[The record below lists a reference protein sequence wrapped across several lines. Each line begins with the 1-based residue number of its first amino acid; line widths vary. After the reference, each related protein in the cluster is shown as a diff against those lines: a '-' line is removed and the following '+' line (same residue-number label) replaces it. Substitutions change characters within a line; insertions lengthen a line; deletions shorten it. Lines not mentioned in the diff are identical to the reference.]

1 MLLSDKMENN
11 IMLDQNI
18 ELQSEDLEVP
28 FFNLA
33 TIDIATNN
41 FSSDNKLGEGGFGL
55 VYKVN
60 IQDNFI
66 KTTEKQLSTYSISI
80 KSTYKCEFPGYTNRW
95 T

>member
-1 MLLSDKMENN
+1 
-11 IMLDQNI
+11 MLDQNI

-28 FFNLA
+28 FFSLA
-33 TIDIATNN
+33 TIVIATNN

-60 IQDNFI
+60 IQDNFM
-66 KTTEKQLSTYSISI
+66 KTPKKKLLAHSISI
-80 KSTYKCEFPGYTNRW
+80 KSTYKCEFSRYTNRW

>member
-1 MLLSDKMENN
+1 MLLSDTMKNN

-28 FFNLA
+28 FFSLA
-33 TIDIATNN
+33 TIVIATNN

-60 IQDNFI
+60 IQDNFM
-66 KTTEKQLSTYSISI
+66 KTTKKEIISVFYI
-80 KSTYKCEFPGYTNRW
+80 NKIHLQE
-95 T
+95 

>member
-1 MLLSDKMENN
+1 
-11 IMLDQNI
+11 MLDQNI

-66 KTTEKQLSTYSISI
+66 KTTEKQLSAYSISI
-80 KSTYKCEFPGYTNRW
+80 KSTYKCEFLGYTNRW